1 VESATQSLRAEKEAA
16 DALASTRQE
25 QITSLTADLEKSKK
39 DVEMKHSIG
48 IRWKAR
54 ADTLTQEARTRQT
67 TLEEKEKAVA
77 ELTTK
82 VEGLTK
88 ELEGSKAKIGELE
101 KKAVTPAP
109 AAAAVATP
117 TSAEVPADSAELVSL
132 FTSVEIGADM

>member
-1 VESATQSLRAEKEAA
+1 
-16 DALASTRQE
+16 LASTRQE

-54 ADTLTQEARTRQT
+54 ADTLTQEARSRQT

-101 KKAVTPAP
+101 KKAAAPAPAPAP
-109 AAAAVATP
+109 AAAATP
-117 TSAEVPADSAELVSL
+117 TSAEVPTDSAELVSPN
-132 FTSVEIGADM
+132 TSVEIEADM

>member
-1 VESATQSLRAEKEAA
+1 
-16 DALASTRQE
+16 
-25 QITSLTADLEKSKK
+25 
-39 DVEMKHSIG
+39 MKHSIG

-67 TLEEKEKAVA
+67 TLEEKEKAVM

-101 KKAVTPAP
+101 KKAAAPAP

-117 TSAEVPADSAELVSL
+117 TSAEASTDSAELVS
-132 FTSVEIGADM
+132 FDIREWEWN

>member
-1 VESATQSLRAEKEAA
+1 
-16 DALASTRQE
+16 
-25 QITSLTADLEKSKK
+25 
-39 DVEMKHSIG
+39 MKHSIG

-101 KKAVTPAP
+101 KKAAAP
-109 AAAAVATP
+109 AAATVATP
-117 TSAEVPADSAELVSL
+117 TSAEASIDSAELVRL
-132 FTSVEIGADM
+132 LIR

>member
-1 VESATQSLRAEKEAA
+1 
-16 DALASTRQE
+16 
-25 QITSLTADLEKSKK
+25 
-39 DVEMKHSIG
+39 MKHSIG

-101 KKAVTPAP
+101 KKATPAP
-109 AAAAVATP
+109 APASAAAATP
-117 TSAEVPADSAELVSL
+117 TSAEVPTDSAELVSP
-132 FTSVEIGADM
+132 FTSVEIGADV

>member
-1 VESATQSLRAEKEAA
+1 
-16 DALASTRQE
+16 
-25 QITSLTADLEKSKK
+25 
-39 DVEMKHSIG
+39 MKHSIG

-67 TLEEKEKAVA
+67 TLEEKDKAVA

-117 TSAEVPADSAELVSL
+117 SSAEAPVDSAELVSPP
-132 FTSVEIGADM
+132 TDINGD

>member
-1 VESATQSLRAEKEAA
+1 
-16 DALASTRQE
+16 
-25 QITSLTADLEKSKK
+25 
-39 DVEMKHSIG
+39 MKHSIG

-109 AAAAVATP
+109 VATP
-117 TSAEVPADSAELVSL
+117 SSAEASTDSAELVSHATL
-132 FTSVEIGADM
+132 EIGADV